1 MIAPEQWYEYQRQYQ
16 KYGIDMRPESEMVSR
31 RKKREEEK
39 KARISRGLVLSIGSD
54 HRIMLSLILISVV
67 VLMMVVVITS
77 YAAKITY
84 DINTIKTEN
93 DVISGEIED
102 LDVQM
107 LSSSTITYIEGQA
120 KSKLGM
126 TNPDSKHCVYLSSSD
141 VPEEGFA
148 DILKEKAYN

>member
-16 KYGIDMRPESEMVSR
+16 KYGIDMKPESERVSR
-31 RKKREEEK
+31 RKKREEQRK
-39 KARISRGLVLSIGSD
+39 THLSKGLVLNINSD
-54 HRIMLSLILISVV
+54 HRIMFSLILVSVV

-93 DVISGEIED
+93 DVINGEIED

-120 KSKLGM
+120 KGKLGM
-126 TNPDSKHCVYLSSSD
+126 KNPDSKHCVYLSSSD
-141 VPEEGFA
+141 AMQQGFA